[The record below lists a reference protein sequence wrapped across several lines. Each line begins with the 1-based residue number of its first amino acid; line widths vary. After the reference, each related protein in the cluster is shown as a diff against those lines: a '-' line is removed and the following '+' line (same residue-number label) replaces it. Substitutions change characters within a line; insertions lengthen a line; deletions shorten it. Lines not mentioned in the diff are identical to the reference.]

1 MTLLGNI
8 KSKTAKH
15 ENGKMASCYK
25 ITEVVLVH
33 HNIIK
38 NYYQ

>member
-8 KSKTAKH
+8 KSKTVKH

-25 ITEVVLVH
+25 ITEVV
-33 HNIIK
+33 
-38 NYYQ
+38 